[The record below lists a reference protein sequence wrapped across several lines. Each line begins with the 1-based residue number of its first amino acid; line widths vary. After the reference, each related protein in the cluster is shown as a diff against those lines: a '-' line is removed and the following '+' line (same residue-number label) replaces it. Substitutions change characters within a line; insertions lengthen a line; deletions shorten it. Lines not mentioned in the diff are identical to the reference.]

1 MNDLLGSIGFDD
13 SESSFLAG
21 QDELGHVS
29 APEEMEW
36 EEAGEGEAGQ
46 AASPGKA
53 IGGQG
58 VIEVS
63 SGSEAGGRESP
74 REAGTASEG
83 PARKRASRATAREEA
98 AALALHCL

>member
-36 EEAGEGEAGQ
+36 EEAGEGEAY
-46 AASPGKA
+46 ASA
-53 IGGQG
+53 M
-58 VIEVS
+58 VS
-63 SGSEAGGRESP
+63 
-74 REAGTASEG
+74 
-83 PARKRASRATAREEA
+83 ASRARRSTTSPWAE
-98 AALALHCL
+98 